1 MTPRLLT
8 ALHLPAALTVV
19 IVVLAYTRP
28 AAGQTPTPDLP
39 IPKPAPVEIEL
50 NLINL
55 PTTLSMDRHRSY
67 FRLTHRFARD
77 LRRGD
82 FASLAEDLFSLDNG
96 AIIGLDYRFAI
107 TGNMHVGV
115 NRSILSKTIQMFARY
130 EPWRQSDGRP
140 FSVSV
145 LGSIEG
151 LNNMRQQYQPG
162 GAVTLSRVMGTGLA
176 LYVTPAF
183 VGRTRVADF
192 IDGHDHEHDIPGAE
206 EDEHSDHRH
215 TAFIGL
221 GARVRVLPSA
231 YVVGEYS
238 PRVAGHDPG
247 NAVWGVGIE
256 RKTRGHTL
264 QMNVTNSFG
273 TTLGQV
279 ARGGSDHDIY
289 LGFNV
294 TRKF

>member
-1 MTPRLLT
+1 MT
-8 ALHLPAALTVV
+8 AAFILAAVLTV
-19 IVVLAYTRP
+19 LP
-28 AAGQTPTPDLP
+28 CSAGAQTPVPD
-39 IPKPAPVEIEL
+39 PVVPPPPPREIEL

-55 PTTLSMDRHRSY
+55 PTTMSMERHHGY

-77 LRRGD
+77 LRRGS
-82 FASLAEDLFSLDNG
+82 FSQLAEDLFSLDNG
-96 AIIGLDYRFAI
+96 AIIGFEYRFAL

-115 NRSILSKTIQMFARY
+115 HRSILSKTIQAFTRY
-130 EPWRQSDGRP
+130 EPFRQGEGMP
-140 FSVSV
+140 VSVSF

-151 LNNMRQQYQPG
+151 LNNLRQQYQPG
-162 GAVTLSRVMGTGLA
+162 VAVTFSRAFGAGHAVYA
-176 LYVTPAF
+176 TPAF

-192 IDGHDHEHDIPGAE
+192 LGGNE
-206 EDEHSDHRH
+206 DHRH
-215 TAFIGL
+215 TAFVGL
-221 GARVRVLPSA
+221 GARVRLLPTA

-238 PRVAGHDPG
+238 PRVAGYDPG
-247 NAVWGVGIE
+247 NAVWGVGVE
-256 RKTRGHTL
+256 KKTGGHTL